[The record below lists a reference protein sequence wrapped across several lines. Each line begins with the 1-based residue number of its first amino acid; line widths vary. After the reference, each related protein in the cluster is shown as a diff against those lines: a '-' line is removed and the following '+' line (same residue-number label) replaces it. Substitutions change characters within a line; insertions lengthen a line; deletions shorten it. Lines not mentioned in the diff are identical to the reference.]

1 MAQLLTG
8 ALAQVDQARDQLRA
22 GHPELAAGLGGR
34 GGAGTRGQRSG
45 RRALL
50 HAEVEVDALG
60 GARLRE
66 LGGLQLVDVAREE
79 VVRRALVDEERE
91 GRAAVRVDQL
101 DRVVRLA
108 RLHRA

>member
-1 MAQLLTG
+1 M
-8 ALAQVDQARDQLRA
+8 
-22 GHPELAAGLGGR
+22 
-34 GGAGTRGQRSG
+34 
-45 RRALL
+45 